1 MEDRSAAKDL
11 VWEEQQRSDRTRT
24 KFERREW
31 LKSFLLVF
39 ALIALHARC
48 NDGAGQIRRPDG
60 RIRL

>member
-24 KFERREW
+24 RFERREW

-39 ALIALHARC
+39 ALIALTLAATTVLAR
-48 NDGAGQIRRPDG
+48 
-60 RIRL
+60 